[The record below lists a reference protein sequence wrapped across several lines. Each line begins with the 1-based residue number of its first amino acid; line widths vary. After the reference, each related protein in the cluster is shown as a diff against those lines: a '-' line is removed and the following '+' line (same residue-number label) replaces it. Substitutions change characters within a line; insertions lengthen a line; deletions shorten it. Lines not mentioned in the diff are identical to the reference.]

1 VDLTAREVQRL
12 RLLFNRRIM
21 YAFREEANC
30 ADTDSEAFFTEEN
43 SSTYPNI
50 HILRRI
56 CGNCSVVNECL
67 DYALKHEV
75 MGYWGNTTEYQRKD
89 IRRKLN
95 IIPRQLYLDYN

>member
-1 VDLTAREVQRL
+1 MGRLEVQKII
-12 RLLFNRRIM
+12 F
-21 YAFREEANC
+21 AEQANC
-30 ADTDSEAFFTEEN
+30 KNSDPEAFFTEEKA
-43 SSTYPNI
+43 STYPNI
-50 HILRRI
+50 RMLRKI
-56 CGNCSVVNECL
+56 CSACPVANECL

>member
-1 VDLTAREVQRL
+1 
-12 RLLFNRRIM
+12 M

-30 ADTDSEAFFTEEN
+30 ADTDSEAFFTEEKA
-43 SSTYPNI
+43 STYPNI
-50 HILRRI
+50 HMLRKI

-67 DYALKHEV
+67 DYALRHEV

-89 IRRKLN
+89 IRKRLN